1 MEEKKILG
9 QIILPDG
16 TRKNVLEEK
25 GRFFICKDAQF
36 RKALHE
42 LVPVKE
48 KPKKKEEKGAEQDA
62 V

>member
-36 RKALHE
+36 RKALYQLE
-42 LVPVKE
+42 PMKE
-48 KPKKKEEKGAEQDA
+48 KPRKEKEAEKNA